1 MIYFAKNFYVIF
13 LFTILSCSGNSGS
26 FNYASEEGVS
36 NLAEAEYLDQATEP
50 TSEPIDQIERKL
62 ITEGRVSFETS
73 DIETS
78 RAKILQAVNK
88 YKAYISSDEE
98 FNYSEELRNT
108 ITVRIPSENFDYFL
122 SEATKGVEKFESKEI
137 NVRDVTEEFLDVQ
150 ARLKTKKE
158 LETRY
163 LELLKKA
170 DSVSDMLEIE
180 RQIGQLRSE
189 IESIEGRLNYLQN
202 RVSFSTLTL
211 TLIQRSAK
219 ENEFGKKFKNG
230 FVNGWNNFIYFF
242 VVLTNI
248 WPFIMVLVGM
258 VYGIIWYSK
267 KKKKS

>member
-1 MIYFAKNFYVIF
+1 MIYLAKNFYIIF

-26 FNYASEEGVS
+26 FDYANDEGFS
-36 NLAEAEYLDQATEP
+36 NLPPAELIEQTPEP
-50 TSEPIDQIERKL
+50 ASHQVDQIERKL

-73 DIETS
+73 DMETS
-78 RAKILQAVNK
+78 RAKILEAVDK
-88 YKAYISSDEE
+88 YKAYLSSDEE

-108 ITVRIPSENFDYFL
+108 ITVRIPSENFDSFL
-122 SEATKGVEKFESKEI
+122 AEATQGVEKFESKEI
-137 NVRDVTEEFLDVQ
+137 NVRDVTEEFLDIQ

-170 DSVSDMLEIE
+170 QSISDMLEIE
-180 RQIGQLRSE
+180 RQISQLRSD

-211 TLIQRSAK
+211 TLIQRSPR
-219 ENEFGKKFKNG
+219 ENEFGRKFKNG

-248 WPFIMVLVGM
+248 WPFIVVLVGM
-258 VYGIIWYSK
+258 VYGMIWYSK
-267 KKKKS
+267 KKKKI

>member
-36 NLAEAEYLDQATEP
+36 DYSQAPVMAPSPESEEP
-50 TSEPIDQIERKL
+50 EPDQIERKL

-73 DIETS
+73 NINAS
-78 RAKILQAVNK
+78 RDKILQAVTK
-88 YKAYISSDEE
+88 YKAYISLDEE
-98 FNYSEELRNT
+98 FNYSEEFRNT
-108 ITVRIPSENFDYFL
+108 ITVRIPSENFDAFL
-122 SEATKGVEKFESKEI
+122 NEATQGVEKFESKEI
-137 NVRDVTEEFLDVQ
+137 NVKDVTEEFLDVQ

-170 DSVSDMLEIE
+170 NSVSDMLEIE
-180 RQIGQLRSE
+180 RQIAQLRSE
-189 IESIEGRLNYLQN
+189 IESIEGRLNYLKN

-211 TLIQRSAK
+211 TLIQRSAR

-242 VVLTNI
+242 VILTNI
-248 WPFIMVLVGM
+248 WPFILILIGMVL
-258 VYGIIWYSK
+258 GIIWYSK
-267 KKKKS
+267 KKKK